1 MWVAIKMV
9 AIRGNEKER
18 VEGRISM
25 DKVRG
30 KRSMELERG
39 GKRES
44 WFLCCQVG
52 RVSEGGI
59 SLCAR
64 GAL

>member
-1 MWVAIKMV
+1 MV

-30 KRSMELERG
+30 KRSMDIERG
-39 GKRES
+39 GGMEGEGLREM
-44 WFLCCQVG
+44 Q
-52 RVSEGGI
+52 RK
-59 SLCAR
+59 
-64 GAL
+64 